1 MTKITK
7 LLSEILETNSLKRIG
22 EIKEEIT
29 EIVLSRIPDQNDLK
43 FLSDW
48 QFAVDYRIEMLRNN
62 LEIPGNIFDMNQ
74 ILKFN
79 NHTIN
84 ENLEFQQGLAWLKSN
99 GQFKNSIIE
108 NLVNHEVQIKVTFN
122 PCENPEEKEEVIG
135 ADFVKLV
142 LDLYR
147 SNI

>member
-7 LLSEILETNSLKRIG
+7 LLSEILETDSLERIG

-43 FLSDW
+43 FLSNW
-48 QFAVDYRIEMLRNN
+48 QFAVDYRIEMLRRN
-62 LEIPGNIFDMNQ
+62 LEIPGSTFDMSQ
-74 ILKFN
+74 ILEFN

-84 ENLEFQQGLAWLKSN
+84 ENLEFQQGLAWLKRN

-108 NLVNHEVQIKVTFN
+108 NLVNNEVQIKVTFN
-122 PCENPEEKEEVIG
+122 TRDKPEEKEEIIG

-142 LDLYR
+142 LELYR
-147 SNI
+147 SKN